1 MYIVYFAYRKNEVKW
16 IIALKALLSVRNEKK
31 SVRHILYNLIVL
43 HTAQYTN
50 SANQFFEQ
58 LTKLMRFIS
67 RSNSYIVRFR
77 KSSHFYCIT
86 LLSNERGESCGKG
99 FSKPFPC
106 SFIEA
111 RKNFMTKE
119 HHKKPNKK
127 LLKTQHSCDR
137 TIVPCRSDRQNVPL
151 LIIWRPK

>member
-31 SVRHILYNLIVL
+31 SVRHFLYNLIVL
-43 HTAQYTN
+43 HSILIRPTSFSN
-50 SANQFFEQ
+50 S
-58 LTKLMRFIS
+58 S
-67 RSNSYIVRFR
+67 RSNSYIVRFL

-99 FSKPFPC
+99 FSKPFPG

-111 RKNFMTKE
+111 RKNFF
-119 HHKKPNKK
+119 
-127 LLKTQHSCDR
+127 
-137 TIVPCRSDRQNVPL
+137 
-151 LIIWRPK
+151 